1 MAVLNFYKYQGCG
14 NDFILLDRR
23 NEDFPIQSNQIIALC
38 DRRFGIG
45 ADGLMELMNSNLHDF
60 TMRYYNSDGNE
71 SSFCGNGGRCIAQF
85 AKDLGIVLGDST
97 NFLFKDLPYS
107 AVFLSNG
114 TISLQMQDIEEFNT
128 KGNDLFLDTGS
139 PHYIR
144 FRSDIDSMDLI
155 HFARE
160 IRYSADFPEG
170 INVNIV
176 EVINENTIKMRTY
189 ERGVED
195 ETYSCG
201 TGVTAAAIAFHFSNL
216 TQRNQINVETKGGN
230 FQVEFKEISGKYSE
244 VKLIG
249 PAVKVF
255 EGSIDL

>member
-1 MAVLNFYKYQGCG
+1 
-14 NDFILLDRR
+14 
-23 NEDFPIQSNQIIALC
+23 
-38 DRRFGIG
+38 
-45 ADGLMELMNSNLHDF
+45 
-60 TMRYYNSDGNE
+60 
-71 SSFCGNGGRCIAQF
+71 
-85 AKDLGIVLGDST
+85 
-97 NFLFKDLPYS
+97 
-107 AVFLSNG
+107 
-114 TISLQMQDIEEFNT
+114 
-128 KGNDLFLDTGS
+128 
-139 PHYIR
+139 
-144 FRSDIDSMDLI
+144 MDLI

-160 IRYSADFPEG
+160 IRYSADFPKG
-170 INVNIV
+170 INVNVV

>member
-23 NEDFPIQSNQIIALC
+23 NEYLPIQSNQIVALC

-45 ADGLMELMNSNLHDF
+45 ADGLMELINSNSHDF

-85 AKDLGIVLGDST
+85 AKDLGIVSGDST

-114 TISLQMQDIEEFNT
+114 TISLQMKDVAEIAT
-128 KGNDLFLDTGS
+128 KENDLFFDTGS

-144 FRSDIDSMDLI
+144 FRSDIEAMDLI
-155 HFARE
+155 HFAHQ
-160 IRYSADFPEG
+160 IRYSEDFPAG
-170 INVNIV
+170 INVNAV
-176 EVINENTIKMRTY
+176 EVINEYTIKMRTY
-189 ERGVED
+189 ERGVEN

-216 TQRNQINVETKGGN
+216 TQRNQINIETKGGN
-230 FQVEFKEISGKYSE
+230 FQVEFKEINGMYSD

-249 PAVKVF
+249 PAIKVF
-255 EGSIDL
+255 EGRIDL